1 MTASLHDSILN
12 DAYSWLPPVDIP
24 RKSTDDVHNL
34 HTRKGHGRKREKLPS
49 RAAKAP
55 RTSPAL
61 ASSAHTLPQP
71 ASLLLPFPST
81 AHYWDDPVAFKPARL
96 LGNCSR
102 DALPPFWGGLRG
114 GVGGGFAET
123 EGVAALSLLAAH
135 YCIEVRDEPR
145 FADVP
150 FG

>member
-1 MTASLHDSILN
+1 MPDSIL
-12 DAYSWLPPVDIP
+12 DEACRWFPPVDIP

-34 HTRKGHGRKREKLPS
+34 YTRKRHGRERENLPS

-55 RTSPAL
+55 RTPPAL
-61 ASSAHTLPQP
+61 ASSTHTLPQP
-71 ASLLLPFPST
+71 TGLVLPSPST
-81 AHYWDDPVAFKPARL
+81 ARYWDDPAAFKPARF

-102 DALPPFWGGLRG
+102 DALLPFWGGLRG
-114 GVGGGFAET
+114 CIGGGFAET
-123 EGVAALSLLAAH
+123 EGVAALSLLVAH

-145 FADVP
+145 FAGGP